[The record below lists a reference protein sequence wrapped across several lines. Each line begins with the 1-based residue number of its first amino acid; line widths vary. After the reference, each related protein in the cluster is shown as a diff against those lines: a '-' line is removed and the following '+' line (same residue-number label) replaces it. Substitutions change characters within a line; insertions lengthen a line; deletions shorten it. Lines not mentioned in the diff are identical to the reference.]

1 MTPAT
6 PPDGEQRRAI
16 VRRVAALLALT
27 LALLAPGAALAA
39 APRASLVDIEDEV
52 MCVTCKI
59 PLNIAEGPQPDRERE
74 LIRGLIAKGRT
85 KAQIKTAL
93 VAEYGP
99 NVLALPASDGVGLTA
114 YAIPLA
120 LLALLAGGLALLLPR
135 WRRRAPAGPA
145 PEGQAA
151 PALSSADARRLDDD
165 LARYGM

>member
-1 MTPAT
+1 
-6 PPDGEQRRAI
+6 
-16 VRRVAALLALT
+16 VRRSAVLLVLAVALA
-27 LALLAPGAALAA
+27 APGAALAA

-74 LIRGLIAKGRT
+74 LIRDLIAKGRT

-99 NVLALPASDGVGLTA
+99 NVLALPESDGVGLTA
-114 YAIPLA
+114 YAVPLA

-135 WRRRAPAGPA
+135 WRRRAAAAPA
-145 PEGQAA
+145 PEGPAP

-165 LARYGM
+165 LARYGG